1 MSLDTRLLGVSVI
14 SDHKIIQVI
23 KQRLGFFRKKKQY
36 LSKRRFN
43 KKNGMRSVMQSGR
56 VVSIKEIKH
65 FNGNCCMSAQWEATY

>member
-23 KQRLGFFRKKKQY
+23 KQRLGFFRQKKQY

-43 KKNGMRSVMQSGR
+43 KKNGMRTV
-56 VVSIKEIKH
+56 I
-65 FNGNCCMSAQWEATY
+65 